1 VFLLLI
7 SICLVLQLRPAVA
20 ETPADYK
27 LGSEDVISVSVLNH
41 SELSGEYF
49 IPTDGKITLPI
60 GGTVL
65 LTGKT
70 LVESA
75 SLIAESLKGE
85 LREPSVTV
93 ALKTPRQ
100 QLIYVMG
107 AVKGPGPY
115 NIKPGWRLTEAISAA
130 GGIPL
135 GLEPADCTINILRG
149 ATGSKQSVP
158 LQEAMRGNESSNLAV
173 QPGDVI
179 TVEAVELIPVY
190 VMGKVSRTGVYN
202 IRKDSAGV
210 LEAITMAG
218 GTLDDAALT
227 KVTVTHLNG
236 TSETVSIVP
245 ATLEGKQESPIKLRS
260 GDLLVVPDSTARF
273 AVLGWVNAPG
283 FFPLKENQEIT
294 LSDALGLARGT
305 DNKRSGL
312 RRIAV
317 VRNVDGKQER
327 LVYDF
332 EKFARKGDMTQNPV
346 IRPGDMVWVPE
357 TDNLDWDRILSRIS
371 GSLSLLWTADR
382 FRSR

>member
-1 VFLLLI
+1 
-7 SICLVLQLRPAVA
+7 
-20 ETPADYK
+20 
-27 LGSEDVISVSVLNH
+27 
-41 SELSGEYF
+41 
-49 IPTDGKITLPI
+49 
-60 GGTVL
+60 
-65 LTGKT
+65 
-70 LVESA
+70 
-75 SLIAESLKGE
+75 
-85 LREPSVTV
+85 
-93 ALKTPRQ
+93 
-100 QLIYVMG
+100 MG